1 MLRCN
6 KHKLPKHNLIL
17 SSLFNFLI
25 IANLANPSQ
34 SCSVDITA
42 IPLIFI
48 TDKNLSNLLYSID
61 LMS

>member
-48 TDKNLSNLLYSID
+48 IDKNWA
-61 LMS
+61 